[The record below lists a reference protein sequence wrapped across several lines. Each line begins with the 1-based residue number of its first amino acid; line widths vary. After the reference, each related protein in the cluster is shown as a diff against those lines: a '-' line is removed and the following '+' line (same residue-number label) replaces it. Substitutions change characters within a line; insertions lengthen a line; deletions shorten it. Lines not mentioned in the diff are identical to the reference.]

1 MRTVFLFVIAGLLTA
16 CAADPA
22 KVQDVAAEEAERL
35 APPTR
40 PLSEFAE
47 FELAAMTFDDAIVQ
61 ESGKMEEAQEFE
73 SNLQAKLDPLLANWN
88 AGGSESAVGTL
99 SIEANLVRL
108 KIVSG
113 GARFWAGAFAGDSFL
128 DLDLRLVDKSSGEVI
143 SDVQVRRNADSM
155 TGAWSVGKSD
165 QNLDEY
171 VVSIIHQ
178 YLSDN
183 Y

>member
-1 MRTVFLFVIAGLLTA
+1 MRTISLFLIAGLLTA

-22 KVQDVAAEEAERL
+22 KVQDVAAEESERL

-40 PLSEFAE
+40 SLSEFAE
-47 FELAAMTFDDAIVQ
+47 FELAPMTFDDAIVS
-61 ESGKMEEAQEFE
+61 EAKKMAEAQEFE
-73 SNLQAKLDPLLANWN
+73 RNLQAKLDPLLANWN
-88 AGGSESAVGTL
+88 TGGDEGASGTL
-99 SIEANLVRL
+99 SIEATLVRL

-128 DLDLRLVDKSSGEVI
+128 DLDLRLVDTSNGEVI
-143 SDVQVRRNADSM
+143 ADVPVRRNADSM
-155 TGAWSVGKSD
+155 TGAWSIGKSD

-171 VVSIIHQ
+171 VVSIVHQ
-178 YLSDN
+178 YLSDS

>member
-1 MRTVFLFVIAGLLTA
+1 MRLLSTIFAVGLLTA

-22 KVQDVAAEEAERL
+22 KVQAVAEDEAARLDV
-35 APPTR
+35 PTS
-40 PLSEFAE
+40 PLSTFAE
-47 FELAAMTFDDAIVQ
+47 FELQDMTFVDLIRN
-61 ESGKMEEAQEFE
+61 EENKLAEGREFE
-73 SNLQAKLDPLLANWN
+73 SNLKAKIGPLLEGWN
-88 AGGSESAVGTL
+88 EAGTGSGKLILKPHL
-99 SIEANLVRL
+99 SRL

-113 GARFWAGAFAGDSFL
+113 GARFWAGAFAGDSFIEM
-128 DLDLRLVDKSSGEVI
+128 DLVLINADTNQTVA
-143 SDVQVRRNADSM
+143 DVNIRRDADSM

-171 VVSIIHQ
+171 VVSIVHE